1 MLRDVLRELGR
12 VGAFDAREERVALID
27 DRRRHHIPR
36 SVSPIQFNTQPNAQN
51 PLGVT
56 GTHPKNDE
64 RRHARDLEALRD
76 VRDVLVVRL
85 DVQHEQA
92 RVPRRELPHHRVH
105 LRARL
110 RPPRPEVQQRD
121 ARQVRGE
128 QRLQVRRRAHL
139 VLVGRR
145 GLGGR
150 GHR

>member
-12 VGAFDAREERVALID
+12 VGAFDAREERVALTVIISHSQSVQFD
-27 DRRRHHIPR
+27 SIP
-36 SVSPIQFNTQPNAQN
+36 N
-51 PLGVT
+51 PMHKTHWGVT